1 MGASKAII
9 VPLLIVG
16 LGVAW
21 LLNVLEIM
29 RAVDWV
35 WTLGLALV
43 GLVMLVSGKLTRQGF
58 VVGIFL
64 LAASV
69 LSLLRQTGRLR
80 LDLEVPILVIILG
93 MLLLCAHLLRLPAPS
108 WAQKSDEAGST

>member
-1 MGASKAII
+1 MGARKAVI

-21 LLNVLEIM
+21 LLNVLEVM

-43 GLVMLVSGKLTRQGF
+43 GVVVLVTGKLTRQGF

-80 LDLEVPILVIILG
+80 MDIEVPVLVIILRL
-93 MLLLCAHLLRLPAPS
+93 LLLCAHLLRLPA
-108 WAQKSDEAGST
+108 